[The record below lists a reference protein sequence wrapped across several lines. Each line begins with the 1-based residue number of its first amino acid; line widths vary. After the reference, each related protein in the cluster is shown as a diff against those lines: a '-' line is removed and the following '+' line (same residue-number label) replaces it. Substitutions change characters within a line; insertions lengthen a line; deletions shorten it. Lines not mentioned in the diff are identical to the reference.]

1 MNALARQVR
10 RAGGLSRNAKLYLV
24 MTAIFGLGNG
34 FFMLF
39 FNLYI
44 LARGNDEAFLGLLM
58 SLNSLSALVLGLPMG
73 LLSDRLGRKQAMLVG
88 LFIMVAASAVLLL
101 SPVDWPLM
109 MAEILLGGGN
119 ALFMA
124 TGPAF
129 MAENATEDERATL
142 FSLQSGLMMLVA
154 FAGSGIGGPVPA
166 LLAGLLGVPPESA
179 TAYQITLLM
188 ATGLTGVSLIPL
200 LMVRERARSTE
211 RPADKQSLSL
221 RSLPLRGDILRLL
234 IPQLIIGLGAAL
246 LIPYLN
252 VFFKQRFGITDTL
265 LGMIFAISQLLMGLA
280 TLVAPMAAERWG
292 KVRTIVFTELAS
304 LPFLMALGFAPLL
317 PLVIGAF
324 WLRAMLMN
332 MGNPLYTAFA
342 MEQAR
347 EEERGTVGAMLGL
360 AWSVGWGIGPGI
372 SGLVQRSVGFTPLF
386 LTTGA
391 TYLVAS
397 LLLLTFFGRVEK
409 RPATEPGALPAE

>member
-179 TAYQITLLM
+179 TAYQVTLLM